1 MKTEQDVKVLDVLK
15 SKGFEPTVTAIR
27 EKLPF
32 LAEAN
37 LMKLEADYGAHCHE
51 YSTEEKWAISK
62 AIDDCWRRIDELKD
76 EQPELGRK
84 PYDGKHSVAD
94 GDMPEPNIQ
103 LCIYCAENS
112 DSVGGGAAAL
122 GTDGKWYWTH
132 DWKLNQECKYPVTHW
147 IYL

>member
-1 MKTEQDVKVLDVLK
+1 MTTAKTVSALEVLK
-15 SKGFEPTVTAIR
+15 SQGFEPVVSATR
-27 EKLPF
+27 
-32 LAEAN
+32 
-37 LMKLEADYGAHCHE
+37 
-51 YSTEEKWAISK
+51 
-62 AIDDCWRRIDELKD
+62 D